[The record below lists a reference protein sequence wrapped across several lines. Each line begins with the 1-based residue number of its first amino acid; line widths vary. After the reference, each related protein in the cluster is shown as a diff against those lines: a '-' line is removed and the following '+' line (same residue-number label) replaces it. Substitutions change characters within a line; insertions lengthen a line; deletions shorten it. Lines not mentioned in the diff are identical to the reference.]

1 MSIYSSEISNIKVCI
16 LVNKTIC
23 LEIVEQAAD
32 KQYQCDVI
40 VRWNL

>member
-1 MSIYSSEISNIKVCI
+1 
-16 LVNKTIC
+16 VNKTIC

-40 VRWNL
+40 VR